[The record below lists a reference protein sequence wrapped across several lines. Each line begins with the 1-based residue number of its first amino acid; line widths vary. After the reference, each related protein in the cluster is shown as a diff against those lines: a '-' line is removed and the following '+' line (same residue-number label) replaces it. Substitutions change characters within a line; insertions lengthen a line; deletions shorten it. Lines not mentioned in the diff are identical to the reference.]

1 MDMFKDKRQGFIWG
15 MRVVF
20 WWVLFTLIFL
30 GSATFI
36 EYRKSKKLPTE
47 EDTDL
52 AQEEMEADLAQFI
65 HLEIRRRMALS
76 GR

>member
-20 WWVLFTLIFL
+20 WWVLFTLLFL
-30 GSATFI
+30 GSAALI
-36 EYRKSKKLPTE
+36 EYKKSKHLPIE
-47 EDTDL
+47 EDSDL
-52 AQEEMEADLAQFI
+52 SQEEMEANIAQFI